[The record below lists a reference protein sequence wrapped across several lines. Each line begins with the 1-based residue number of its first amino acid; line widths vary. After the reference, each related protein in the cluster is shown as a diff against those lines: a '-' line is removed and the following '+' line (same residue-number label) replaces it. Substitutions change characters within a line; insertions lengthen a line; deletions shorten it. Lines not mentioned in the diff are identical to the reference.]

1 MRSRL
6 GESLVR
12 AGLITQD
19 TLEAALAEHGR
30 SGERL
35 GAVIVRMKL
44 ATEAQIAEAIA
55 LQLGFSYVDLAEHPP
70 DPTVVTL
77 IPKTLSLK
85 HECVAVSLKGN
96 VLTVAMA
103 EPLRLGVVRELE
115 LETGHPVA
123 QVVAAGSQILHAID
137 IGFSDTVLSVTPP
150 IARTFGEPAAES
162 RDPGGVIPVSELL
175 DLVLT
180 SAVQSGASD
189 VHIEPLETAVV
200 IRHRLDGFLRTV
212 MELPKS
218 AHEGL
223 IARLKIRAGM
233 DVEEARLPQDGR
245 LRLSAGDDS
254 HVDFDVSTLRTIF
267 GEKAV
272 LRALDAHKRASNLEE
287 LGMSAI
293 ALGAVRRLLER
304 SRGLILVAGPR
315 GSGKT
320 ATLEAALKAI
330 QSDKANIMTVE
341 DPIEYHM
348 PGLNQAEVDDKN
360 GPGFAH
366 TLGSML
372 RQDADVVAVGDVS
385 DQKTAAIVV
394 QAAGTDQL
402 VLATLLA
409 DDAAASITGL
419 MALGVEGKR
428 ISSVLVGVV
437 AQRLV
442 RRLCANCRRPYTP
455 TADALHTLGISEED
469 ATAMLFYESAGCDQ
483 CSHTGYRGR
492 VGIFEVL
499 ECSETLRHLI
509 AAQAPET
516 AIRDAARAGGMVIL
530 AEDGV
535 AKVKSGT
542 TTLDEFLRAVSVIG
556 SVRPLCLACGSAVA
570 VDFVACPT
578 CGARLGGHC
587 SHCGRAL
594 QPGWRFCP
602 YCTRS
607 TQS

>member
-35 GAVIVRMKL
+35 GVVIVRMKL
-44 ATEAQIAEAIA
+44 ATEAQIAEAVA

-77 IPKTLSLK
+77 IPKALSLK
-85 HECVAVSLKGN
+85 HECVAVSLEGN

-103 EPLRLGVVRELE
+103 EPLRVGVVRELE
-115 LETGHPVA
+115 LETGYPVT
-123 QVVAAGSQILHAID
+123 QVVAAGGEILHAIE
-137 IGFSDTVLSVTPP
+137 IGFSDTEPSVRDP
-150 IARTFGEPAAES
+150 ITRTCDGPAAES
-162 RDPGGVIPVSELL
+162 RDPGEAIPVSELL

-189 VHIEPLETAVV
+189 VHIEPLEAAVV
-200 IRHRLDGFLRTV
+200 IRHRLDGFLKAV
-212 MELPKS
+212 MDLPKS

-223 IARLKIRAGM
+223 IAHLKIRAGM
-233 DVEEARLPQDGR
+233 EVEEARLPQDGR
-245 LRLSAGDDS
+245 LRVSGGDDI

-272 LRALDAHKRASNLEE
+272 LRALDARKRASNLEE
-287 LGMSAI
+287 LGMSAM
-293 ALGAVRRLLER
+293 ALAAVRRLLEH
-304 SRGLILVAGPR
+304 SKGLIVLAGPR

-330 QSDKANIMTVE
+330 QSDKTNIVTVE

-366 TLGSML
+366 ALSSL
-372 RQDADVVAVGDVS
+372 LQQDADIVAVGEVS

-402 VLATLLA
+402 VLTTLLA

-419 MALGVEGKR
+419 MALGVEAKR
-428 ISSVLVGVV
+428 FSSVLVGVV

-455 TADALHTLGISEED
+455 TADALHALSVSEDD
-469 ATAMLFYESAGCDQ
+469 ATAMLFYESVGCDQ

-492 VGIFEVL
+492 TGIFEVL

-509 AAQAPET
+509 AALAPET

-535 AKVKSGT
+535 AKVKNGT
-542 TTLDEFLRAVSVIG
+542 TTLDELLRAVSVMG
-556 SVRPLCLACGSAVA
+556 SVRPLCPECGSAVA

-578 CGARLGGHC
+578 CGTRLGGHC